1 LIVSSILAVEVAA
14 IDSRD
19 DEAVSAVVMTVRG
32 ETIEGRFIGATGTEL
47 TIETPSRRVAL
58 RLAEVSYVSFGGR
71 PGAVS
76 HALPNTPS
84 SDLRVQG
91 AVLESAGRLEDARL
105 KYEESAK
112 LDPGDVLTLRAL
124 TGVNRRIEAR
134 DSVVRAAPYKALTPK
149 LRDAGR
155 YGEAVACYLEAVRL
169 DPRDEKFK
177 EAFKALAHYWKPSS
191 CPTKEQ

>member
-1 LIVSSILAVEVAA
+1 MDAAWQFGARCIRALASILIVSSILAVEVAA

-91 AVLESAGRLEDARL
+91 AVLESAGRLAARG
-105 KYEESAK
+105 ES
-112 LDPGDVLTLRAL
+112 LEGRGGGESHERL
-124 TGVNRRIEAR
+124 
-134 DSVVRAAPYKALTPK
+134 DSVACRWVSGSDDRARCGSRRASCRRAQGTPSM
-149 LRDAGR
+149 G
-155 YGEAVACYLEAVRL
+155 G
-169 DPRDEKFK
+169 
-177 EAFKALAHYWKPSS
+177 
-191 CPTKEQ
+191 